1 MPLPYAGA
9 KRAISSACL
18 GTVRR
23 FSSVANAALTM
34 SPAAKHLFAMNP
46 NLSLESILASGRSPS
61 HKHVITKVI
70 CTENQN
76 QIKAVVNTI
85 SHHLIQQGDV
95 LAALAAPLK
104 GARPAAEIKPLS
116 NSSTPLA
123 GSNTSPLVTGVDDKS
138 QMKSSAC
145 MLLLYAPSVKLFVGQ
160 RRLSAGFVAMP

>member
-76 QIKAVVNTI
+76 PIKAVVNTI
-85 SHHLIQQGDV
+85 SHHLFNR
-95 LAALAAPLK
+95 A
-104 GARPAAEIKPLS
+104 
-116 NSSTPLA
+116 TF
-123 GSNTSPLVTGVDDKS
+123 
-138 QMKSSAC
+138 
-145 MLLLYAPSVKLFVGQ
+145 LLLWLRP
-160 RRLSAGFVAMP
+160 